1 MQNDYLI
8 IWNYWGV
15 WDLLCLAPSIVFHC
29 FTSPPSGGCEATR
42 SRSCPTSPCAR
53 CCSSS
58 TWASTWS
65 RTCQRSRLRTSAS
78 LLTCFWIGKVA
89 VIFHYIFLSYI
100 LDRLGYSNIF
110 NVLLKDIHSSFRI
123 WCWWN
128 IIRKEWSC
136 ESSSNLTS
144 IVKIHPNLNNW
155 QHINKLSIFD
165 LISILDE

>member
-42 SRSCPTSPCAR
+42 SRSCRISPCAR
-53 CCSSS
+53 CCSSL
-58 TWASTWS
+58 TWVSTWS

-78 LLTCFWIGKVA
+78 LLTCFWIGKVT
-89 VIFHYIFLSYI
+89 VIFHYIFLYYI
-100 LDRLGYSNIF
+100 LDWLGYRNIS
-110 NVLLKDIHSSFRI
+110 NVLILIETYSSYRI

-128 IIRKEWSC
+128 KRGVILI
-136 ESSSNLTS
+136 NLTP
-144 IVKIHPNLNNW
+144 IVNIHLNLNNW

-165 LISILDE
+165 LILILDE